1 MGAGVA
7 ARLLGIV
14 CEIRLAVLV
23 GIVTDNLYG
32 VLVCTHSTVGAK
44 AVELGL
50 ICRGVAKCD
59 FFRKRE
65 RRECNIVN
73 DAYREVV
80 LRHRKSEVLINADDL
95 RRCGV
100 FRCKAV
106 ASANNDGGVL
116 LSVESVLDIEEQRLS
131 GCARLFCTVK
141 HGNALHCGRHSGK
154 EVLDR
159 ERTVEVYAYKANL
172 LTL

>member
-1 MGAGVA
+1 MS
-7 ARLLGIV
+7 R
-14 CEIRLAVLV
+14 
-23 GIVTDNLYG
+23 
-32 VLVCTHSTVGAK
+32 
-44 AVELGL
+44 
-50 ICRGVAKCD
+50 VAKCD

-131 GCARLFCTVK
+131 AAPGSFVRSSTAMRFTVAGTAARRCLTE
-141 HGNALHCGRHSGK
+141 NGR
-154 EVLDR
+154 
-159 ERTVEVYAYKANL
+159 
-172 LTL
+172 

>member
-1 MGAGVA
+1 MS
-7 ARLLGIV
+7 R
-14 CEIRLAVLV
+14 
-23 GIVTDNLYG
+23 
-32 VLVCTHSTVGAK
+32 
-44 AVELGL
+44 
-50 ICRGVAKCD
+50 VAKCD

-131 GCARLFCTVK
+131 LLRPALLYGQARQCASLWL
-141 HGNALHCGRHSGK
+141 GHSGK

-159 ERTVEVYAYKANL
+159 ERTVEVYAYKAYL